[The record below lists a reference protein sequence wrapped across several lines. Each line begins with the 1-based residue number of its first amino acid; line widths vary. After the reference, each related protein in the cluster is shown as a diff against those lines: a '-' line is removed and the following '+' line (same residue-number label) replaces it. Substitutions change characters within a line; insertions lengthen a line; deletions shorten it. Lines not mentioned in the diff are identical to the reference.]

1 MSNHLNARE
10 FGMLD
15 MHKDTHDDTDACTN
29 NDDSYDVREC
39 AKIRLEDAAAQEL
52 VRELSKE
59 FAEFTRKY
67 PLEDQADHVELQSDE
82 GQSQV
87 AQDVGLPEH
96 LHAVEGEGF
105 ALKLPLLE
113 RLLNF
118 FGEFYER
125 FTTKSVIRGHP
136 KLLSFK
142 ERRKK
147 RLLIEALMTILRK
160 LLLRRRE
167 KSLSELLNEQIKELV
182 SALDHEQDPA
192 LRKVL
197 QERLSLLL
205 QLRMQLVSY
214 RSVMGIEQL
223 IIIIMGSA
231 LASATLSLQRDG
243 FSGERSASYSR
254 TMQPLMDMAGLVHGG
269 VAKDMASMQA
279 SMMALAG
286 YQPGLDVHIAALLSK
301 SMSYQVSHDKSIL
314 PEHFLALHGRN
325 HAPVPVA
332 DTAAHAIVAALNQ
345 VLKAVAN
352 RVLEAA
358 RIVVNRAM
366 EIVGGEDAGIAR
378 GPYMHARRAA
388 PKADAR
394 VVVDDGIK
402 EQRHVQ
408 EHHNVHLDFHIQAHV
423 HTEHNKR
430 REERTCAIDELRYDA
445 IDFCAIAKVSFAS
458 GVVKCEQASVVKMQ
472 ASSELAEVSVATVT
486 QQCVEMQILRR

>member
-52 VRELSKE
+52 VSELSKE

-67 PLEDQADHVELQSDE
+67 PLEEEAARVELQSDE
-82 GQSQV
+82 GHNQV

-96 LHAVEGEGF
+96 SQAVESEGF

-125 FTTKSVIRGHP
+125 FTTKSITSGQS

-147 RLLIEALMTILRK
+147 KQLIAALMMMLRRLLLS
-160 LLLRRRE
+160 RRA
-167 KSLSELLNEQIKELV
+167 KSLNELLNEQIKELIA
-182 SALDHEQDPA
+182 ALEREQDPA
-192 LRKVL
+192 LRKIL
-197 QERLSLLL
+197 QERLSLLQ
-205 QLRMQLVSY
+205 QLRMQMISS
-214 RSVMGIEQL
+214 RSVVGIEQL
-223 IIIIMGSA
+223 IIIMMGSA

-243 FSGERSASYSR
+243 VFGERSTSYSR
-254 TMQPLMDMAGLVHGG
+254 TMQPLMDIAGLVHGG

-279 SMMALAG
+279 SMMALTG

-301 SMSYQVSHDKSIL
+301 SMSHEALHDKSIL

-332 DTAAHAIVAALNQ
+332 DTAAHTIVSVLNQ

-366 EIVGGEDAGIAR
+366 EIVGGEDVGLAR
-378 GPYMHARRAA
+378 GPYRRAA
-388 PKADAR
+388 PEAR
-394 VVVDDGIK
+394 VVRDDGVRAQQYRQQFQNI
-402 EQRHVQ
+402 HPDF
-408 EHHNVHLDFHIQAHV
+408 NVAAHI
-423 HTEHNKR
+423 HTEHAR
-430 REERTCAIDELRYDA
+430 MRAEHVCAVEELRYEA
-445 IDFCAIAKVSFAS
+445 LEVCAVAEVSFES
-458 GVVKCEQASVVKMQ
+458 GVVKCAQASVVNVR
-472 ASSELAEVSVATVT
+472 ASSALAEVSVATVV
-486 QQCVEMQILRR
+486 QQHVDMQIIR

>member
-1 MSNHLNARE
+1 
-10 FGMLD
+10 

-52 VRELSKE
+52 VSELSRE

-67 PLEDQADHVELQSDE
+67 PLEEQADRVELQSVE
-82 GQSQV
+82 GQNQV

-96 LHAVEGEGF
+96 LQAVESEGF

-125 FTTKSVIRGHP
+125 FTTKSVTQGQS

-147 RLLIEALMTILRK
+147 RLLIEALMMILRK
-160 LLLRRRE
+160 LLLRRRA
-167 KSLSELLNEQIKELV
+167 KSLSELLNEQIRELV
-182 SALDHEQDPA
+182 AALEHEKDPA

-205 QLRMQLVSY
+205 QLRMQMVSS
-214 RSVMGIEQL
+214 RSVMGIEQM
-223 IIIIMGSA
+223 IIIMMGSA

-243 FSGERSASYSR
+243 FSGERSAFYSR
-254 TMQPLMDMAGLVHGG
+254 TMQPLMDIAGLVHGG

-279 SMMALAG
+279 SIMTLAG
-286 YQPGLDVHIAALLSK
+286 YQPGLDIHIAALLSK
-301 SMSYQVSHDKSIL
+301 SMSYQVPHDRSTL
-314 PEHFLALHGRN
+314 PEHILALHGKN
-325 HAPVPVA
+325 HVPVSVA
-332 DTAAHAIVAALNQ
+332 DTAAHTIVAALNQ

-358 RIVVNRAM
+358 RVVVNRAM
-366 EIVGGEDAGIAR
+366 EIVGSDDAGIAR
-378 GPYMHARRAA
+378 GPYMHARHAV
-388 PKADAR
+388 PKADTR
-394 VVVDDGIK
+394 VVIDDGVK
-402 EQRHVQ
+402 EQKHVQ
-408 EHHNVHLDFHIQAHV
+408 ECHNVLPGFHIQAHV
-423 HTEHNKR
+423 HTEHDKR
-430 REERTCAIDELRYDA
+430 REERTCVIEELRYDA
-445 IDFCAIAKVSFAS
+445 IDLCAVAKVSFTS
-458 GVVKCEQASVVKMQ
+458 GVVKCEQSSVVKIK

-486 QQCVEMQILRR
+486 QQRVDMQILRQ